1 MERYLNRNKYL
12 AKRLIDVLIS
22 VLFIVFTSIII
33 FLTSIAIYLEDRG
46 PVFFRQKRAGL
57 YGKEFV
63 LIKFRSMKVNNVPPE
78 QIGQVRED
86 NPMVTKVGR
95 IIRRYHIDEIPQ
107 MFNVFKG
114 DMSIVGPRA
123 TLLSQ
128 VKNYTD
134 YQKLRLKMKPGIT
147 GWAQINGNTM
157 LDWDDRIR
165 LDVWYVENW
174 NLALDFYIMF
184 KTINTLLFGE
194 CINEK
199 ALKEAI
205 EYENSL
211 SRNS

>member
-33 FLTSIAIYLEDRG
+33 LLTSIAIYLEDRG

-107 MFNVFKG
+107 MFNVLKG

>member
-33 FLTSIAIYLEDRG
+33 LLTSIAIYLEDRG

-107 MFNVFKG
+107 MFNVLKG

-128 VKNYTD
+128 VKNYTN

-157 LDWDDRIR
+157 LDWDNRIR